1 MVHDHYHLPFPL
13 FSRMH
18 HSAPNPQVENGDI
31 ATDKTRIEDNCAPQR
46 WTLIIL
52 VISLNVATFIAALD
66 NTIVATAIPT
76 ITSEFHSI
84 GDVGWYGSIYMLAMT
99 PLQPILGS
107 IYSMFNAKYVYI
119 SAIVIFEV
127 GSIIGASASRSSVLI
142 IGRAIAG
149 VGAAAIFAGGM
160 AIVTN
165 LFSRD
170 RRPRYI
176 SFLQSM
182 FGMANMVGPLLGGL
196 FTNVLSWRWCFWINA
211 PFGFVIVLVVL
222 FCYKEHGGNRQKLSE
237 TLTIHEKLCRMD
249 ILGSTLL
256 VASVICM
263 LLALHWGGTS
273 YNWNSPI
280 IICLVISAAVLVC
293 GFGIAQYM
301 HPQKA
306 IIPFRLVSKRPV
318 CASALY
324 VFFLT
329 IGRFT
334 HIYYLPFYFQ
344 VCKGVSPIG
353 SGLRFLPYSVAAT
366 LSTIVLGAT
375 ISSIGLYALVQLIG
389 AMLFTV
395 GSVFI
400 AFLQLNTSTARW
412 IGYQILAGAGAGAG
426 VQTPYIVAQVA
437 VSSGDVHTVNAIIMF
452 MTGLGGA
459 LSVSIAQNIFGT
471 VVLKEIPK
479 YTSGAHVDFED
490 ILNLDGVQFLH
501 STEGVA
507 TDQKEVVLQV
517 FTHALDKTFIIP
529 IFAGSV
535 CVLLALSAL
544 NCQVQNS
551 WTQRWRN
558 NTESR
563 RCQDRI
569 RMVDVP

>member
-1 MVHDHYHLPFPL
+1 LRN
-13 FSRMH
+13 FS
-18 HSAPNPQVENGDI
+18 P
-31 ATDKTRIEDNCAPQR
+31 
-46 WTLIIL
+46 
-52 VISLNVATFIAALD
+52 
-66 NTIVATAIPT
+66 ATAIPT
-76 ITSEFHSI
+76 ITSEFHSL

-107 IYSMFNAKYVYI
+107 IYSMSRSFWF
-119 SAIVIFEV
+119 VIV
-127 GSIIGASASRSSVLI
+127 GSIIGASATRSSALI

-196 FTNVLSWRWCFWINA
+196 LTNVLSWRWCFWINT

-222 FCYKEHGGNRQKLSE
+222 FCYKDHGGNRQKLSE
-237 TLTIHEKLCRMD
+237 TLTMHEKICRMD
-249 ILGSTLL
+249 ILGSILL
-256 VASVICM
+256 IASVICM

-273 YNWNSPI
+273 YSWKSPI
-280 IICLVISAAVLVC
+280 VICLVISAAVLVC

-306 IIPFRLVSKRPV
+306 IIPFRVISKRPV

-375 ISSIGLYALVQLIG
+375 IRSIGLYALVQLIG

-426 VQTPYIVAQVA
+426 VQTPYIVAQLA
-437 VSSGDVHTVNAIIMF
+437 VSSADVHTVNAIIMF

-459 LSVSIAQNIFGT
+459 LSVSIAQNILGT

-479 YTSGAHVDFED
+479 YTSSAHVDFED

-501 STEGVA
+501 STGGVA

-517 FTHALDKTFIIP
+517 FTHALDKTFIIS

-535 CVLLALSAL
+535 CVLLALSVSPSIGCYPNIWQILIMFDNGDNVGIELSSAKL
-544 NCQVQNS
+544 VDTTMAEQYIIKAMP
-551 WTQRWRN
+551 
-558 NTESR
+558 
-563 RCQDRI
+563 DRI

>member
-1 MVHDHYHLPFPL
+1 MENVPQLDIYIHATCK
-13 FSRMH
+13 SVRTGNAKE
-18 HSAPNPQVENGDI
+18 SKQVETKLRQETKLFTRAYNAFLATGLSGAVGSCIMVADALNFTSPCSSIVSVADSDESDIVRKYQLTILPVDLECQNGDI
-31 ATDKTRIEDNCAPQR
+31 ATDKTRIEDNRAPQR

-119 SAIVIFEV
+119 SAIVIFE
-127 GSIIGASASRSSVLI
+127 GERHIPSAVSEKRDHF
-142 IGRAIAG
+142 AIAG

-211 PFGFVIVLVVL
+211 PFGFVIV
-222 FCYKEHGGNRQKLSE
+222 
-237 TLTIHEKLCRMD
+237 
-249 ILGSTLL
+249 
-256 VASVICM
+256 
-263 LLALHWGGTS
+263 
-273 YNWNSPI
+273 
-280 IICLVISAAVLVC
+280 
-293 GFGIAQYM
+293 
-301 HPQKA
+301 A

-344 VCKGVSPIG
+344 VCKRVSPIG

-437 VSSGDVHTVNAIIMF
+437 VSFGDVHTVNAIIMF

-479 YTSGAHVDFED
+479 YTSGVHVDFED

-507 TDQKEVVLQV
+507 TDLKEVVLQV

-544 NCQVQNS
+544 NCQMQQI
-551 WTQRWRN
+551 QRWRN
-558 NTESR
+558 NT
-563 RCQDRI
+563 
-569 RMVDVP
+569 

>member
-1 MVHDHYHLPFPL
+1 MENVPQLDIYIHATCK
-13 FSRMH
+13 SVRTGNAKE
-18 HSAPNPQVENGDI
+18 SKQVETKLRQETKLFTRAYNAFLATGLSGAVGSCIMVADALNFTSPCSSIVSVADSDESDI
-31 ATDKTRIEDNCAPQR
+31 VRKYQLTILPVFRVSIEDNRAPQR

-211 PFGFVIVLVVL
+211 PFGFVIV
-222 FCYKEHGGNRQKLSE
+222 
-237 TLTIHEKLCRMD
+237 
-249 ILGSTLL
+249 
-256 VASVICM
+256 
-263 LLALHWGGTS
+263 
-273 YNWNSPI
+273 
-280 IICLVISAAVLVC
+280 
-293 GFGIAQYM
+293 
-301 HPQKA
+301 A

-344 VCKGVSPIG
+344 VCKRVSPIG

-437 VSSGDVHTVNAIIMF
+437 VSFGDVHTVNAIIMF

-479 YTSGAHVDFED
+479 YTSGVHVDFED

-507 TDQKEVVLQV
+507 TDLKEVVLQV

-544 NCQVQNS
+544 NCQMQQI
-551 WTQRWRN
+551 QRWRN
-558 NTESR
+558 NT
-563 RCQDRI
+563 
-569 RMVDVP
+569 